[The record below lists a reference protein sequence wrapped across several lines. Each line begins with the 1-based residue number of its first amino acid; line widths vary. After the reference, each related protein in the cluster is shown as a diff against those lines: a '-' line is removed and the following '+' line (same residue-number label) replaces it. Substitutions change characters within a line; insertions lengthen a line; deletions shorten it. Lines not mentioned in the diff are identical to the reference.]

1 MLFLQGT
8 RDALA
13 EMPLLTATVQR
24 LGALATLLPLDQ
36 ADHSFHAPAK
46 SGRSDGQVL
55 DEALDATV
63 AWMDG
68 VLGRRTR
75 ARAGPARRAV

>member
-13 EMPLLTATVQR
+13 EMPLLAATVQR
-24 LGALATLLPLDQ
+24 LGGRATLVPLDG
-36 ADHSFHAPAK
+36 ADHSFHVPAQ

-55 DEALDATV
+55 DEALDAMV
-63 AWMDG
+63 AWVDG
-68 VLGRRTR
+68 VLRSMR
-75 ARAGPARRAV
+75 